1 MQKIK
6 KTYRVWVAELLVFTL
21 TFGVLT
27 IKSYSPVTDDSR
39 ITLRGELSL
48 ASVAQIETALASH
61 KGVFNTLQ
69 FEDSPGS
76 GAAATIILEKIE
88 NLINRHQL
96 RTEAIGRCA
105 SACAA
110 AFLLGSNRSLLPT
123 SDGTPTF
130 LMLHAIR
137 NHRTREVNYGKTEA
151 INKKISSKSA
161 GRFPLQLLNRIFDD
175 KQGTGDGEIY
185 VYRSPQRTPKGQH
198 HVFVCD
204 GKPHRLI
211 SECEAVPG
219 LTPQSLGINV
229 AK

>member
-1 MQKIK
+1 MQRIK
-6 KTYRVWVAELLVFTL
+6 NSCRVWIAELLVLAL
-21 TFGVLT
+21 TFGVVA
-27 IKSYSPVTDDSR
+27 IKSYRPVTDDSR
-39 ITLRGELSL
+39 ITLQGELSL
-48 ASVAQIETALASH
+48 ASVAQIELTLSTH
-61 KGVFNTLQ
+61 KSVFNTLQ

-88 NLINRHQL
+88 ILINRHQL

-110 AFLLGSNRSLLPT
+110 AFLLGSSRSLLPT
-123 SDGTPTF
+123 DDGTPTF

-137 NHRTREVNYGKTEA
+137 NRKTREVNYGKTEA

-161 GRFPLQLLNRIFDD
+161 GKFPLQLLNRIFDD

-185 VYRSPQRTPKGQH
+185 IYRSPQRTPQGQH

>member
-1 MQKIK
+1 MQKQ
-6 KTYRVWVAELLVFTL
+6 TNPWRVWVAELLIITL
-21 TFGVLT
+21 TFGT
-27 IKSYSPVTDDSR
+27 IAIKSYRVVTDHSR
-39 ITLRGELSL
+39 ISLQGELSL
-48 ASVAQIETALASH
+48 DSVAQIELAMSTH
-61 KGVFNTLQ
+61 KSAFNTLQ

-88 NLINRHQL
+88 ILINRHQL

-110 AFLLGSNRSLLPT
+110 AFLLGTTRSLLPT
-123 SDGTPTF
+123 TDGTPTF
-130 LMLHAIR
+130 LMLHTIR
-137 NHRTREVNYGKTEA
+137 NHKTREVNYGKTEA
-151 INKKISSKSA
+151 INKKISSKSL
-161 GRFPLQLLNRIFDD
+161 GKFPLKLLNRMFDD

-185 VYRSPQRTPKGQH
+185 VYRSPQRTPQGQH

-229 AK
+229 AQ